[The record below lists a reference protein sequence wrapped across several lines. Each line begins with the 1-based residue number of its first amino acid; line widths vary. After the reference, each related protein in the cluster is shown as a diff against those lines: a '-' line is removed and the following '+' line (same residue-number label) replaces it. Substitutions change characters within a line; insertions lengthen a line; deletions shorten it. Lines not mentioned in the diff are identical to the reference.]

1 MICEL
6 MNALSRKDTQ
16 YAKSQY
22 YEQLF
27 CRLSLIACYRYN
39 HYRNQN
45 DHSLRLNMVSND
57 PEEEDSAPYPILPPP
72 TLYRFLL
79 SDHLYCMAVLL

>member
-6 MNALSRKDTQ
+6 MNALSRKDEKKE
-16 YAKSQY
+16 KSQY

-57 PEEEDSAPYPILPPP
+57 PKEEDNASYPPP

-79 SDHLYCMAVLL
+79 SDHLYCMAVSL